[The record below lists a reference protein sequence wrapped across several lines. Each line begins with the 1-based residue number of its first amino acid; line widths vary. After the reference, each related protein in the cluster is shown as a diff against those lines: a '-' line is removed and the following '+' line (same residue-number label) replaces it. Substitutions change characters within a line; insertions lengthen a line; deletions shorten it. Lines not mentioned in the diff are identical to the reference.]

1 MNTSPALST
10 PRATP
15 TTYNEPQLATDLNLV
30 ISVRNLLINA
40 GLAGNVIN
48 FFDTHRKIKE
58 AMTKRPEVQRYLL
71 NRYWTL
77 QLMSVS
83 TNSVNERFCLVP
95 NGPVEDWL
103 RLFESTIVPFAVQH
117 RLPKGF

>member
-95 NGPVEDWL
+95 NGPV
-103 RLFESTIVPFAVQH
+103 FSVPSILLAFSSVP
-117 RLPKGF
+117 LI